1 MALRALMLN
10 KHLADKRSRLEEL
23 RAKDAELQTREAE
36 LEAAIAEAETDEE
49 KAAVEG
55 LIDQFDTEKQAHEE
69 EKTTLAGEIAG
80 LEGEIAQIAQ
90 ASEAAR
96 EAAAQAQRKDE
107 AKTMQVR
114 KDAGSRKKFFG
125 MTPQERDAFFARED
139 VKEFLSRARDAAM
152 QRRAVTGADL
162 TIPTVVL
169 ELIRENIL
177 EYSKL
182 AGRVR
187 VRAVSGK
194 ARQTVMGALPE
205 AVWTEAC
212 ASLNELSF
220 GFTQTEVD
228 GYKVGGILYICVATL
243 EDSDY
248 DLASEIIT
256 ALGAAIGLALDK
268 AILYGTGV
276 KMPLGIVT
284 RLAQEEQPDDYPA
297 SARPWQDLHTSN
309 LITISGK
316 TGLALFQELARATK
330 AVKGKYSRGVKF
342 WAMNE
347 ATYTDLMVE
356 AMSINAAGAIVSAQG
371 ATMPVVGGD
380 IVVLSDDI
388 LPDGNIVVGYGDL
401 YLLAERAGA
410 TFARSDE
417 FRFAD
422 DQVAFKGTARYD
434 GTPVIAEG
442 FAAIGLGAA
451 PATDATFPG
460 DTANDTTLAD
470 LTIGSLSL
478 SPSFDPE
485 VLAYAVTAT
494 AASDAVT
501 ASPAQPRARV
511 TLEYGGKSY
520 PNGAAIKWTADST
533 AHPLTVTVE
542 NGVSRR
548 AYTVQVTKASA

>member
-1 MALRALMLN
+1 MALRALMLR
-10 KHLADKRSRLEEL
+10 KEISDAKKKLEEL
-23 RAKDAELQTREAE
+23 RTKDTEFQTRSDE
-36 LEAAIAEAETDEE
+36 LETAIGEAETEEE
-49 KAAVEG
+49 KSAVNES
-55 LIDQFDTEKQAHEE
+55 INQFEADQQAHEE
-69 EKTTLAGEIAG
+69 EKAG
-80 LEGEIAQIAQ
+80 LEKDIARMEGELADMEKQP
-90 ASEAAR
+90 AAPPKDD
-96 EAAAQAQRKDE
+96 QRKEDKKNME
-107 AKTMQVR
+107 T
-114 KDAGSRKKFFG
+114 RKKFFG
-125 MTPQERDAFFARED
+125 MDAQTRDAFFARED
-139 VKEFLSRARDAAM
+139 VKDFLTRTRDMAM
-152 QRRAVTGADL
+152 QKRTITGADL

-169 ELIRENIL
+169 ELIRENI
-177 EYSKL
+177 EDYSKL
-182 AGRVR
+182 VRRVR
-187 VRAVSGK
+187 VRSVSGK

-228 GYKVGGILYICVATL
+228 GYKVGGIIYICIATL

-284 RLAQEEQPDDYPA
+284 RLAEDSQPSDYPA
-297 SARPWQDLHTSN
+297 AARPWEDLTDTN

-316 TGLALFQELARATK
+316 TGLALFQELAKATK
-330 AVKGKYSRGVKF
+330 VIKGKYSRGVKF
-342 WAMNE
+342 WTMNE
-347 ATYTDLMVE
+347 STYTDLMVE

-380 IVVLSDDI
+380 IIVLSDDI
-388 LPDGNIVVGYGDL
+388 IADNNIVVGYGDL

-417 FRFAD
+417 YRFAD

-434 GTPVIAEG
+434 GTPIIAEG
-442 FAAIGLGAA
+442 FAAIGIGAA

-460 DTANDTTLAD
+460 DTANDTTLSQLAV
-470 LTIGSLSL
+470 SALSL
-478 SPSFDPE
+478 SPSFNPE
-485 VLAYAVTAT
+485 TLVYTANT
-494 AASDAVT
+494 SAASDTVT
-501 ASPAQPRARV
+501 ASPAQARAKV
-511 TLEYGGKSY
+511 TVVFGGKNY
-520 PNGAAIKWTADST
+520 PNGASLKWSSGANK
-533 AHPLTVTVE
+533 VEVIVE

-548 AYTVQVTKASA
+548 TYTVTVTKSGG